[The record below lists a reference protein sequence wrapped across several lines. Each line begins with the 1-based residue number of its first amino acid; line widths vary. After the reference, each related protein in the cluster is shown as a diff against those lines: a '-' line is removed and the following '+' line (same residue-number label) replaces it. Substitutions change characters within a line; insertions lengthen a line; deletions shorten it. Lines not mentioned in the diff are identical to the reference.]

1 MKIKRE
7 MKMKNQI
14 SIIILAVFL
23 LFSCG
28 KKEEIKVEKPNAK
41 TEVKEQ
47 DTVEL
52 TNAELQFTKLDYV
65 QLEERVL
72 SDVINCTGILDV
84 PPQNLISISLAI
96 GGNLKRTSLLPGIKV
111 SKGQIL
117 AEFEHQDYIQLQ
129 QDYLE
134 AKANLDYIEQ
144 DFKRQEILSKD
155 NVSSEKNRQKVK
167 SEFQISLAKT
177 NALKQKLSLINISIK
192 NLEAGNISSI
202 IKVTSPIS
210 GYVSKV
216 NTNIG
221 KYSSSNDVVF
231 ELINTEHIHAELSI
245 FEKDLARVQENQKI
259 RFNLANETQ
268 ERIATVH
275 LIGRSL
281 NADKTISIHGHLAK
295 EDNKLTPGTFIK
307 ARIEV
312 GNKSVL
318 SLPDDAIASFNDKFY
333 VFTYISENTQ
343 SNEQNFKVN
352 EVRLGIKQNGYT
364 EVILSNNFDK
374 SAKIVKS
381 GINQLTNKLFNKSE
395 E

>member
-1 MKIKRE
+1 M
-7 MKMKNQI
+7 
-14 SIIILAVFL
+14 
-23 LFSCG
+23 
-28 KKEEIKVEKPNAK
+28 
-41 TEVKEQ
+41 
-47 DTVEL
+47 
-52 TNAELQFTKLDYV
+52 
-65 QLEERVL
+65 
-72 SDVINCTGILDV
+72 
-84 PPQNLISISLAI
+84 
-96 GGNLKRTSLLPGIKV
+96 
-111 SKGQIL
+111 
-117 AEFEHQDYIQLQ
+117 
-129 QDYLE
+129 
-134 AKANLDYIEQ
+134 
-144 DFKRQEILSKD
+144 
-155 NVSSEKNRQKVK
+155 
-167 SEFQISLAKT
+167 
-177 NALKQKLSLINISIK
+177 INISIK

-333 VFTYISENTQ
+333 VFTFISENTQ